1 MVTLINTKLLLY
13 CFIAGGSYLFI
24 ISLIVEWVSMKLKLE
39 RGIPEQLLEKNTAA
53 WFTLNYL
60 MELLFFIVIPSV
72 GYSFFYLVLPFEGMR
87 AGLAAS
93 VFALIMGAV
102 PIVMIFSVRVK
113 FPMAYLTFLLLSYF
127 LKLAGAMAIIGYLYT
142 L

>member
-1 MVTLINTKLLLY
+1 MINTKLLLY